1 MSQYPELGFKAN
13 IFVIK
18 IYKKRLYTFITLDG
32 CSPCLCHVSCPPPR
46 WSRSW
51 WHIAGWA
58 RDGDTIISGY
68 CVGSSL
74 YLDICLLAKQS
85 ILPQPRVPISVLGTT
100 AAVWLG
106 PGPGWFLIGFYPP
119 IWLLCSLLSMH
130 EATETS
136 PGQTDHFG
144 PRHCWWRDQVATRL
158 NSETRSSAGI
168 IIWRTQARVKQWSST
183 Q

>member
-13 IFVIK
+13 IYHQSLQETI
-18 IYKKRLYTFITLDG
+18 IYLHNSWWLLSLSVS
-32 CSPCLCHVSCPPPR
+32 CSCPPPR

-51 WHIAGWA
+51 WRIAGWA

-106 PGPGWFLIGFYPP
+106 LGWFLIGFYPP

-144 PRHCWWRDQVATRL
+144 PRHCWWRDQVATCL
-158 NSETRSSAGI
+158 NSWIWYSAGI
-168 IIWRTQARVKQWSST
+168 IIWRTQGRVKHVT
-183 Q
+183 K